1 MDTVVPPEWELS
13 VRWGCVNMRTGDV
26 IYHRVSS
33 GCIDKSMRQLWELAI
48 INKKYVP
55 YPMLGKCELCDN
67 NAMYARLDSC
77 GLPHDSVCE
86 DCLKSITDVK
96 KFKFREKRFVC
107 DNKFMRDEL
116 EHYYRHVPLKEI
128 KNRLHMVTGWL
139 INYCSL
145 CGFIPEEYGACYL
158 CYVIVVRFM
167 ISRVILLKDQLIDD
181 ILIAVVRSIAR

>member
-1 MDTVVPPEWELS
+1 MDTVIPPEWELF
-13 VRWGCVNMRTGDV
+13 VYWGCGCMRADDV
-26 IYHRVSS
+26 IYHRISPR
-33 GCIDKSMRQLWELAI
+33 CINKSIIQLWELSI
-48 INKKYVP
+48 INKKYVFTP
-55 YPMLGKCELCDN
+55 ILEKCELCDN
-67 NAMYARLDSC
+67 NAIYTRLNST
-77 GLPHDSVCE
+77 GLPHDSVCG
-86 DCLKSITDVK
+86 DCLKSVTDVK

-116 EHYYRHVPLKEI
+116 ENYYRRVPLKEI
-128 KNRLHMVTGWL
+128 KNRLHMVTGLL

-181 ILIAVVRSIAR
+181 ILIAVVRAVIR